1 MATDTHDRVW
11 PDIAIPPGELLGEE
25 LEARGMSQQELAR
38 RMGRPP
44 QMINELIRGGK
55 ALTPETALGLEMALG
70 IPAAFWVSSESSY
83 RLARGRI
90 EERERLEREAGE
102 WLPRFPVRELA
113 RRGLIPVDGRARPWE
128 KARAVLRFLGY
139 GRFDQWQAQ
148 WRAATAVGL
157 RVTDATRAS
166 PGALAVWLREG
177 ELDGHARETAPY
189 DGARFREALAA
200 LRAFTASAPP
210 VFTAEMQ
217 TRCAGAGVA
226 VSFIREYP
234 KANATGAARWL
245 RRDKG
250 HVQLSLRHKTADV
263 LWFSFYHEAAHLLRG
278 RFRDV
283 RIDGLRGVGRDAA
296 VEDACDAFARDI
308 LIPPADWAAFAA
320 AKRFA
325 GPSVRAFAGR
335 QGIHPGIV
343 AGRLQHEKRVPYS
356 QLQDL
361 KMRLRWAE

>member
-1 MATDTHDRVW
+1 
-11 PDIAIPPGELLGEE
+11 
-25 LEARGMSQQELAR
+25 MSQQELAR

-55 ALTPETALGLEMALG
+55 ALTPETALGLELALG
-70 IPAAFWVSSESSY
+70 IPAGFWTNSESSY
-83 RLARGRI
+83 RLARSRI

-102 WLPRFPVRELA
+102 WLPLFPVRELVK
-113 RRGLIPVDGRARPWE
+113 RGQIPVDARARPWE
-128 KARAVLRFLGY
+128 KAREVLRFLGF
-139 GRFDQWQAQ
+139 GGFHQWRAQWQAS
-148 WRAATAVGL
+148 AVGL
-157 RVTDATRAS
+157 RVTDAARAS

-189 DGARFREALAA
+189 DEARFREALAA
-200 LRAFTASAPP
+200 LRDFTASDPP
-210 VFTAEMQ
+210 VFAAEMR
-217 TRCAGAGVA
+217 TRCAEAGVA
-226 VSFIREYP
+226 VSFVREYP

-283 RIDGLRGVGRDAA
+283 RIDGMRGVERHAA
-296 VEDACDAFARDI
+296 EEDGCDAFARDI
-308 LIPPADWAAFAA
+308 LIPPDDWAAFAA
-320 AKRFA
+320 AGNFA
-325 GPSVRAFAGR
+325 EPSVRAFARR

-356 QLQDL
+356 QLRGL
-361 KMRLRWAE
+361 KMRLRWAD

>member
-55 ALTPETALGLEMALG
+55 ALTPETALGLELALG
-70 IPAAFWVSSESSY
+70 IPADFWNNSERSY
-83 RLARGRI
+83 RLAKSRI
-90 EERERLEREAGE
+90 EKRERLEREAGE
-102 WLPRFPVRELA
+102 WLPRFPVAEMKK
-113 RRGLIPVDGRARPWE
+113 RGLIPVTSHARPWE
-128 KARAVLRFLGY
+128 KAWEVLRFLGF
-139 GRFDQWQAQ
+139 GGFDQWRAQ
-148 WRAATAVGL
+148 WQASAVGL
-157 RVTDATRAS
+157 RVTDAARAS

-177 ELDGHARETAPY
+177 ELDGHAREAAPY
-189 DGARFREALAA
+189 DEARFREALAA
-200 LRAFTASAPP
+200 LRDFTASDPS
-210 VFTAEMQ
+210 VFTAEMR

-226 VSFIREYP
+226 VSFVREYP

-250 HVQLSLRHKTADV
+250 HIQLSLRHKTADV

-283 RIDGLRGVGRDAA
+283 RIDGMRGIERDAA
-296 VEDACDAFARDI
+296 VEDGCDAFARDL
-308 LIPPADWAAFAA
+308 LIPPDDWAAFTAA
-320 AKRFA
+320 ENFA
-325 GPSVRAFAGR
+325 APSVRAFAKR

-343 AGRLQHEKRVPYS
+343 AGRLQHEKHVHFNR
-356 QLQDL
+356 LQGL
-361 KMRLRWAE
+361 KMRLRWTD

>member
-11 PDIAIPPGELLGEE
+11 PDVAIPPGELLGEE

-70 IPAAFWVSSESSY
+70 IPAGFWTNSESSY
-83 RLARGRI
+83 RLARSRI

-102 WLPRFPVRELA
+102 WLPRFPVRELVK
-113 RRGLIPVDGRARPWE
+113 RGLIPVDARARPWE

-139 GRFDQWQAQ
+139 GGFDQWRAQ
-148 WRAATAVGL
+148 WQASAVGL
-157 RVTDATRAS
+157 RVTDAARAS

-177 ELDGHARETAPY
+177 ELDGHAREAAPY
-189 DGARFREALAA
+189 DEARFREALAA
-200 LRAFTASAPP
+200 LRDFTASDPS
-210 VFTAEMQ
+210 VFTAEMR
-217 TRCAGAGVA
+217 TRCAEAGVA
-226 VSFIREYP
+226 VSFVREYP

-250 HVQLSLRHKTADV
+250 HIQLSLRHKTADV

-283 RIDGLRGVGRDAA
+283 RIDGMRGVERVAA
-296 VEDACDAFARDI
+296 VEDACDAFARD
-308 LIPPADWAAFAA
+308 LLVPPDDWAAFTAA
-320 AKRFA
+320 GNFA
-325 GPSVRAFAGR
+325 EPSVRAFARR

-356 QLQDL
+356 QLRGL
-361 KMRLRWAE
+361 KMRLRWAD

>member
-11 PDIAIPPGELLGEE
+11 PDVAIPPGELLGEE

-70 IPAAFWVSSESSY
+70 IPAGFWINSESSY
-83 RLARGRI
+83 RLAGIRI
-90 EERERLEREAGE
+90 RERERLEREAEE
-102 WLPRFPVRELA
+102 WLPRFPVAELVK
-113 RRGLIPVDGRARPWE
+113 RGLIPVTGRARPWE

-139 GRFDQWQAQ
+139 GGFDQWRAQ
-148 WRAATAVGL
+148 WQAAAVGL

-177 ELDGHARETAPY
+177 ERDGHARETAPY
-189 DGARFREALAA
+189 DETRFRQALAA
-200 LRAFTASAPP
+200 LRECTASDPP
-210 VFTAEMQ
+210 AFAAEMR
-217 TRCAGAGVA
+217 TRCAEAGVA

-250 HVQLSLRHKTADV
+250 HIQLSLRHKTADV

-283 RIDGLRGVGRDAA
+283 RIDGLRGVERDAA
-296 VEDACDAFARDI
+296 EEDGCDAFARDL
-308 LIPPADWAAFAA
+308 LIPPDDWAAFTAA
-320 AKRFA
+320 ENFA
-325 GPSVRAFAGR
+325 EPSVRAFAR
-335 QGIHPGIV
+335 WQGIHPGIV
-343 AGRLQHEKRVPYS
+343 AGRLQHEKRVPYD
-356 QLQDL
+356 QLQGL
-361 KMRLRWAE
+361 KMRLRWAD

>member
-11 PDIAIPPGELLGEE
+11 PDVAIPPGELLGEE

-55 ALTPETALGLEMALG
+55 ALTAETALGLELALG
-70 IPAAFWVSSESSY
+70 IPAGFWTNSESSY
-83 RLARGRI
+83 RLARSRI

-102 WLPRFPVRELA
+102 WLPRFPVRELVK
-113 RRGLIPVDGRARPWE
+113 RGLIPVDARARPWE

-139 GRFDQWQAQ
+139 GGFDQWREQWQAS
-148 WRAATAVGL
+148 AVGL
-157 RVTDATRAS
+157 RVTDAARAS

-189 DGARFREALAA
+189 DEARFREALAA
-200 LRAFTASAPP
+200 LRDFTASDPP
-210 VFTAEMQ
+210 VFAAEMR
-217 TRCAGAGVA
+217 TRCADAGVA
-226 VSFIREYP
+226 VSFVREYP

-250 HVQLSLRHKTADV
+250 HIQLSLRHKTADV

-278 RFRDV
+278 HFRDV
-283 RIDGLRGVGRDAA
+283 RIDGPHGVERDAA
-296 VEDACDAFARDI
+296 GEDACDAFARDL
-308 LIPPADWAAFAA
+308 LIPPDDWAAFTAA
-320 AKRFA
+320 GNFA
-325 GPSVRAFAGR
+325 EPSARAFAKR

-356 QLQDL
+356 QLQGL
-361 KMRLRWAE
+361 KMRLRWAD